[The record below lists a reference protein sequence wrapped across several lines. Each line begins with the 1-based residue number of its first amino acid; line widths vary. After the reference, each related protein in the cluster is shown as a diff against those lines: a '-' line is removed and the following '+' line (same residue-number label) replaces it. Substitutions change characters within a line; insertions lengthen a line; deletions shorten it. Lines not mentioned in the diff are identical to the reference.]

1 MFRFC
6 VHFFGEGGGIAKNL
20 LFAVVVDALRRRRTG
35 DDKRRPIH
43 ELIHRVNKRGASG
56 INI

>member
-6 VHFFGEGGGIAKNL
+6 VHFFGEGGGIAKNV
-20 LFAVVVDALRRRRTG
+20 LFAVVVDALRKRRTG

-43 ELIHRVNKRGASG
+43 ELIHRMNKRGS
-56 INI
+56 IRY